1 MPSHAH
7 ITLVGH
13 LGREPETRTLTSG
26 QTVTSFSLATN
37 DKRKDQEDLV
47 SWWNCSC
54 WGKAGEIIAQYTHK
68 GDALLVSGAISQR
81 PYIDRDGYQALSCDV
96 NVRDFT
102 LLGSKRDASPQ
113 AAQAAPKRP
122 AGQGADQ
129 STGQGGSQARTA
141 ANMAMQAP
149 ADDAPPFDDGIPF

>member
-13 LGREPETRTLTSG
+13 LGREPETRTLASG

-37 DKRKDQEDLV
+37 DKRKDQDDLV

-54 WGKAGEIIAQYTHK
+54 WGKAGEIIAQYAHK
-68 GDALLVSGAISQR
+68 GDAILVSGAISQR

-113 AAQAAPKRP
+113 AAQAAPRRP
-122 AGQGADQ
+122 AAA
-129 STGQGGSQARTA
+129 SPAAAPARNA

-149 ADDAPPFDDGIPF
+149 VEDAPPFDDDIPF